1 MYEFNEICQQV
12 FWSLKGG
19 NQLNDGRKRK
29 SSVVLLILLEVKP
42 FTKSIVIS
50 LKENFQINNAKF
62 VVHST
67 LHVYFYLR
75 AISLHFFHQLVKL
88 H

>member
-12 FWSLKGG
+12 FWSLKEG

-42 FTKSIVIS
+42 LQSQ
-50 LKENFQINNAKF
+50 L
-62 VVHST
+62 
-67 LHVYFYLR
+67 L
-75 AISLHFFHQLVKL
+75 FHQKKTFKL
-88 H
+88 TMQSL